1 MMEYKPQMFTRFFS
15 VLSSPET
22 ERRSSGEEDGLGFR
36 FGFLKEPEEGV
47 VLHADLP
54 EDLTAVS
61 AGHGELQRVV
71 VGVLLYDIN
80 VKCESGCRKQQTKGS
95 VRTYSGVC
103 SQLNEEPF
111 AFEAELANLGP
122 VEGVNFCVTLNK
134 DTTQQ
139 IRHCFH

>member
-1 MMEYKPQMFTRFFS
+1 MMEYKPQMFTRFCS

-22 ERRSSGEEDGLGFR
+22 ERGSSGEEDGLGFR
-36 FGFLKEPEEGV
+36 FGFLKEPEEGM

-80 VKCESGCRKQQTKGS
+80 VKCESGCRKQQTKRS

-111 AFEAELANLGP
+111 ALEAELANLGP

-139 IRHCFH
+139 IRHRFH